1 MYPLTDWRDILVFK
15 LKLKILLIFSYWI
28 LYLDI
33 SIIMDQ
39 ADIKEILSLLK
50 SSYKTEDWELVD
62 EAISY
67 LEEYLDDSDYDDDE
81 E

>member
-1 MYPLTDWRDILVFK
+1 MDWKDILVFK
-15 LKLKILLIFSYWI
+15 LKLKILLIFSYWT

-67 LEEYLDDSDYDDDE
+67 LEEYLDDSNYDDE
-81 E
+81 EE

>member
-1 MYPLTDWRDILVFK
+1 
-15 LKLKILLIFSYWI
+15 
-28 LYLDI
+28 
-33 SIIMDQ
+33 MDQ

-50 SSYKTEDWELVD
+50 SSHKTEDWDLVD